1 MELIKQKPDYPIIFK
16 DFLLLTKFRLAF
28 SVVFSA
34 IAGYLLA
41 VQIVDPLTV
50 LLLAIGGVLIVGS
63 SNAFNQWMEKDRDAL
78 MYRTEHRPL
87 PSGRMTDGK
96 ALIIA
101 TIMTIIGAS
110 LLLLINLS
118 SALLA
123 LLSVFIYTCIYT
135 PLKPR
140 TPLAVFFGAFPG
152 AIPFMLGWIAAT
164 NDFGI
169 EAGTLFA
176 IQFFWQ
182 FPHFWSIAWLVDDDY
197 KKAGFRLLPTGNRD
211 SGTVFQIVFYTI
223 WMIVISILPATQ
235 YTGILQL
242 SVVGAIIIVLMGL
255 TVLYFALK
263 LMSNPVPSMAKPLVR
278 VGILYITVVQI
289 VFVIDKF
296 VSQ

>member
-1 MELIKQKPDYPIIFK
+1 MEYTKQKPNHPNSFK

-41 VQIVDPLTV
+41 VQKVDPLT
-50 LLLAIGGVLIVGS
+50 LFLLAIGGVLIVGS

-78 MYRTEHRPL
+78 MSRTEHRPL
-87 PSGRMTDGK
+87 PSGRMTNAK

-101 TIMTIIGAS
+101 TIMTIIGVG
-110 LLLLINLS
+110 LLCLINLS

-242 SVVGAIIIVLMGL
+242 SVIGAIIIVLMGL

-263 LMSNPVPSMAKPLVR
+263 LMSNPTPSMAKPLVR
-278 VGILYITVVQI
+278 VGIIYISVVQF